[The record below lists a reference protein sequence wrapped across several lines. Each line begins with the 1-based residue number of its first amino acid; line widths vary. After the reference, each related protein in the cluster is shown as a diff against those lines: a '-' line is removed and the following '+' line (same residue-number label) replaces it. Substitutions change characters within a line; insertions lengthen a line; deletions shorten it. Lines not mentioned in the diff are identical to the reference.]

1 MAGVSIPDCASS
13 VVSQYTPFDVGAMSW
28 ASPVTV
34 AMVRCGHWL
43 ENTFVTVAGGCG
55 GDVVGVGNGR
65 AAVVG
70 GAVDR
75 VTGRISVADFAPPQ
89 AETRSAACQD
99 GRRHHHT
106 QRGSPEGANTHVVGY
121 PKHFAGGVM
130 TTSLLSLNA

>member
-1 MAGVSIPDCASS
+1 VAGVSIPDCASS

-89 AETRSAACQD
+89 AETRSAAVRTAGATITAKG
-99 GRRHHHT
+99 GRLKGRILMSLVI
-106 QRGSPEGANTHVVGY
+106 RS
-121 PKHFAGGVM
+121 
-130 TTSLLSLNA
+130 TSLVG